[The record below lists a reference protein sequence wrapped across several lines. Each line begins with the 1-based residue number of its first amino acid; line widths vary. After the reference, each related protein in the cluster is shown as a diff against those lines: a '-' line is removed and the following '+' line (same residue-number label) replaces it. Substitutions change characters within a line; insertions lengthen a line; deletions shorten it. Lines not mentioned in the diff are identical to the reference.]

1 MSKYFRTHAFK
12 INGDQGTE
20 IAILVNPDPSKD
32 NQYEFN
38 KFIADYERPNI
49 IIADITSED
58 IGVFHWVPTVTKTN
72 GDWRGMQQEDYPDW
86 LHAWILI
93 NK

>member
-1 MSKYFRTHAFK
+1 MSKYFRTHAFE

-20 IAILVNPDPSKD
+20 IALLVNPDPSKD
-32 NQYEFN
+32 NQDEFD

-49 IIADITSED
+49 ILADITSEAID
-58 IGVFHWVPTVTKTN
+58 VFHWASPVTETN
-72 GDWRGMQQEDYPDW
+72 DGWRGIDQEDYPDW

>member
-1 MSKYFRTHAFK
+1 MSKYFRTHVFE

-20 IAILVNPDPSKD
+20 IANLVNPDPSKD
-32 NQYEFN
+32 NQEEFN
-38 KFIADYERPNI
+38 EFIEDYRRPNT
-49 IIADITSED
+49 IIADITSESID
-58 IGVFHWVPTVTKTN
+58 VFYWESLVTGAN
-72 GDWRGMQQEDYPDW
+72 DGWRGMEQVDYPDW